1 MIEQPSSHRLQTTD
15 LEHPRP
21 VEQKRRTT
29 RGDILFTFAVALSLA
44 LAWYLREVLALIYV
58 SALFAVVLM
67 PVVRG
72 VQRLKIGRWCPSRGV
87 AIALLLVCVAGFIT
101 IFVLFALPPVVR
113 DLREF
118 VSELPQRG
126 PELLGK
132 LKRLPFASR
141 LDVSALNAKL
151 QDYTSNF
158 VGYFLKSISTW
169 ADKLFKIITSII
181 LIVYFMLEGEHAYQW
196 LLSFFPPERRGRLD
210 QALLRADLRMGKWL
224 LGQGALMLIL
234 GVYSTVAFTLLHVR
248 YSYALGVLMGVFN
261 IIPVIGALISMAL
274 VVVAAAMNSWSTV
287 LYVVIVYVV
296 YAQVENS
303 YLTPKIMK
311 SSVDLPGLAIII
323 ALIVGSALEGVVGAM
338 VSVPTA
344 VLVAVL
350 LDEYGV
356 QRDARLLQDRL
367 TNSLAD
373 TAS

>member
-1 MIEQPSSHRLQTTD
+1 
-15 LEHPRP
+15 
-21 VEQKRRTT
+21 V
-29 RGDILFTFAVALSLA
+29 RGNILFTFAVALSLA
-44 LAWYLREVLALIYV
+44 LAWYLREVVTLVYV

-72 VQRLKIGRWCPSRGV
+72 VQHVRIGRWCPGRGT
-87 AIALLLVCVAGFIT
+87 AIAFLLITLAGLIT
-101 IFVLFALPPVVR
+101 LFVLFALPPVIR

-118 VSELPQRG
+118 VTELPERG

-141 LDVSALNAKL
+141 LDVGALNAKL

-169 ADKLFKIITSII
+169 ADKLFKIITSIV
-181 LIVYFMLEGEHAYQW
+181 LIVYFMLEGEHAYRW
-196 LLSFFPPERRGRLD
+196 FLSFFPAERRDRLD
-210 QALLRADLRMGKWL
+210 QALMRADLRMGKWL

-261 IIPVIGALISMAL
+261 IIPVMGALISMAL
-274 VVVAAAMNSWSTV
+274 VIVAAAMNSWSTV
-287 LYVVIVYVV
+287 LYVCIVYAV

-323 ALIVGSALEGVVGAM
+323 ALLVGSALEGIVGAM

-356 QRDARLLQDRL
+356 QSDAKLLRETL
-367 TNSLAD
+367 SE
-373 TAS
+373 S